1 MIDRYTL
8 PKMRDIW
15 SEENKFRKWLEVE
28 IAACEAWTKLKKIP
42 VKSLKTIK
50 TKAGFNLD
58 KISAIEKTVNH
69 DVIAFLTSVSEKVGN
84 DSRFIH
90 MGMTSSDVVDAS
102 LALLM
107 REAGNV
113 IVSDIKEL
121 TRILKNMAQKHKNT
135 IMMGRSHGV
144 HAEPMTFG
152 LKLAL
157 YMNEM
162 ERNLDRMIKAID
174 IISVGKFSGAVG
186 TYSNIDPKV
195 EELACKTLNI
205 KPARISS
212 QILQRD
218 RHAEYLSSIAIIGGT
233 LEKIALEIRGL
244 QKTEIGEVEEP
255 FKKGQKGSSAMPHK
269 KNPIVCE
276 RICGLSRLLRGNA
289 IVAMENIALWHER
302 DISHS
307 SNERVIIPDS
317 TIILDYMLNSMSRV
331 LNDLVVNAKTMRM
344 NIERGKGLIF
354 SQRLLLSIVNKGKTR
369 EFAYTL
375 VQDDAMKAQKLN
387 KHLKIVVLGDHRIT
401 KILSLKEIEEVF
413 NVRYYLRNVGKIFMR
428 LGIK

>member
-90 MGMTSSDVVDAS
+90 MGMTSSDVVDTS

-317 TIILDYMLNSMSRV
+317 TMILDYMLNSMSRV

>member
-90 MGMTSSDVVDAS
+90 MGMTSSDVVDTS

-276 RICGLSRLLRGNA
+276 RICGLARILRGNA
-289 IVAMENIALWHER
+289 MVSIENVALWHER

-307 SNERVIIPDS
+307 SAERVIIPDS
-317 TIILDYMLNSMSRV
+317 TTILHYMLAAMIRV
-331 LNDLVVNAKTMRM
+331 LDNLVVNADAMRK
-344 NIERGKGLIF
+344 NIDKSGGLIF
-354 SQRLLLSIVNKGKTR
+354 SQRLLLALVDKGKTR
-369 EFAYTL
+369 EDAYKI
-375 VQDDAMKAQKLN
+375 VQAAAMKARDLSKN
-387 KHLKIVVLGDHRIT
+387 LKTLALEDHAIT
-401 KILSLKEIEEVF
+401 KLLSLKEIEEIF
-413 NVRYYLRNVGKIFMR
+413 DIRYYLRNIGKIFER
-428 LGIK
+428 LEIK